1 MEISSSGIR
10 SALSSHQSATDR
22 MNQVT
27 ARLASGLRAPK
38 PSDDPVRWGDALR
51 LKDSAQ
57 RLQLFSDNL
66 NRAGL
71 SARIAMDSIKAS
83 GAQLSEMSVSLS
95 SALDSPLGSDARR
108 ASLEQ
113 FDVLHRLADDYSQPE
128 DLNAR
133 KLLDSP
139 QRFSASGDID
149 VAAGDNNFRIRLG
162 HQPIHLGAGG
172 LNVPRAGAALP
183 GDLGASSIIED
194 ISNATDDE
202 IRAMEASLSVARDRL
217 QERQIGLSA
226 DILAVERQ
234 DEQGVAM
241 RSNLR
246 EIASDIESADL
257 EAEAVLS
264 QSISM
269 RSSLA
274 LSGITGF
281 NETRSM
287 ALQLLR

>member
-1 MEISSSGIR
+1 
-10 SALSSHQSATDR
+10 
-22 MNQVT
+22 
-27 ARLASGLRAPK
+27 
-38 PSDDPVRWGDALR
+38 
-51 LKDSAQ
+51 
-57 RLQLFSDNL
+57 
-66 NRAGL
+66 
-71 SARIAMDSIKAS
+71 
-83 GAQLSEMSVSLS
+83 
-95 SALDSPLGSDARR
+95 
-108 ASLEQ
+108 
-113 FDVLHRLADDYSQPE
+113 
-128 DLNAR
+128 
-133 KLLDSP
+133 
-139 QRFSASGDID
+139 
-149 VAAGDNNFRIRLG
+149 
-162 HQPIHLGAGG
+162 
-172 LNVPRAGAALP
+172 
-183 GDLGASSIIED
+183 
-194 ISNATDDE
+194 
-202 IRAMEASLSVARDRL
+202 ASLSVARDRL